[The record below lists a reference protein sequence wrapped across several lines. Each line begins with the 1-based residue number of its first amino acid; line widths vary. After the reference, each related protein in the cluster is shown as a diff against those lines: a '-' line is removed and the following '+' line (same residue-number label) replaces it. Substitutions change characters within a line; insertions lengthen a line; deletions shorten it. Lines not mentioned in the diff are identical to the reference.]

1 MSANFATMPTTDR
14 ETADQAKL
22 GQNAVDSKSVA
33 QGAALAS
40 GESESD
46 SFKSPDMETKNEFGY
61 RPIPILAP
69 ITLAIG
75 FCSIVGF
82 VWPECLAVPLAG
94 IVLGVMTWSKI
105 KRSAGEYGGLWIAAT
120 GLVLSIVMFASA
132 TGLHAYTY
140 ATEVPEGYERL
151 DFRWLS
157 QQKPIE
163 EDGRLRIAD
172 EAKALDGQKLF
183 VKGYMYPQNQN
194 TGLSRFVLCKDTGQC
209 CFGGD
214 PALTDMINVEFVN
227 KTRATFRQLT
237 LVSVAGTF
245 RAKKVQG
252 KAGAL
257 AAIYT
262 LEAEYF
268 K

>member
-1 MSANFATMPTTDR
+1 MSANFATMPATDR
-14 ETADQAKL
+14 ETVDPTKL
-22 GQNAVDSKSVA
+22 GQNTVQSKSVEPGTA
-33 QGAALAS
+33 PTPSEL
-40 GESESD
+40 ESD
-46 SFKSPDMETKNEFGY
+46 SFTSPDVVAKNEFGY

-94 IVLGVMTWSKI
+94 IVLGVMTCLKI
-105 KRSAGEYGGLWIAAT
+105 RRSGGEYGGYWIAVM
-120 GLVLSIVMFASA
+120 GLILSVGMFTSA
-132 TGLHAYTY
+132 AGMHAYTY
-140 ATEVPEGYERL
+140 ATEVPDGYERL

-172 EAKALDGQKLF
+172 EAKALDGQKVF

-194 TGLSRFVLCKDTGQC
+194 TGLSRFTLCKDTGQC

-214 PALTDMINVEFVN
+214 PALTDMIAVEFVN
-227 KTRATFRQLT
+227 KTRANFKQLT

-252 KAGAL
+252 KGGAL
-257 AAIYT
+257 ATIYS